1 MGVALGI
8 VVKFIFENFVYTFG
22 GKYFLQKRGAPIGN
36 RISMCGAQLTM
47 QEWREKFVEILV
59 KSNID
64 ELMAGLYVDDGR
76 NLIEFLPIGV
86 RFCTEIGL
94 FKYNEKWEKEDK
106 EKGLSDKERTKLEVV
121 RAMKSISPD
130 LQFTV
135 EASEDFEDKRLP
147 TLSFSLWEEKWGIC
161 HSYFEK
167 EVRSQI
173 LVMERS
179 AMGNQSKYAIMTN
192 ELRRRF
198 EVVHERIDQKE
209 KLEIVN
215 KYTQQLVN
223 SGYDRGQIKEM
234 IVSDLR

>member
-1 MGVALGI
+1 ML
-8 VVKFIFENFVYTFG
+8 
-22 GKYFLQKRGAPIGN
+22 
-36 RISMCGAQLTM
+36 
-47 QEWREKFVEILV
+47 
-59 KSNID
+59 
-64 ELMAGLYVDDGR
+64 
-76 NLIEFLPIGV
+76 
-86 RFCTEIGL
+86 L
-94 FKYNEKWEKEDK
+94 F
-106 EKGLSDKERTKLEVV
+106 
-121 RAMKSISPD
+121 
-130 LQFTV
+130 QFTV
-135 EASEDFEDKRLP
+135 EVSEDFKDKRLP

-192 ELRRRF
+192 ELHRRF